1 MDTGQVQAGRSG
13 LVYAALGDSM
23 SIDHYAGGPGR
34 GAASLLWRNR
44 DDDFPAWAGQDLT
57 AHDPGVQLA
66 LLASD
71 GATSITVV
79 GEQLQQ
85 LYRLELIPTLATV
98 TMGGN
103 DLLAAYGDSGAGRLA
118 IQSMTHN
125 GQRLLASLRA
135 LMGPMAPIVVAT
147 VYDPSDG
154 TGDAVRLGL
163 PVRPE
168 ALDLLVELN
177 QALRTLAEE
186 HRALVAD
193 VHGRFLGHGLAI
205 GDPAQLD
212 PRPSNRDLWYCGLI
226 EPNAWGASEIR
237 AAFWEVLAINGD
249 RERS

>member
-118 IQSMTHN
+118 IQSMTQWSAAP
-125 GQRLLASLRA
+125 GQLAGLDGSHGADRGRHRL
-135 LMGPMAPIVVAT
+135 
-147 VYDPSDG
+147 
-154 TGDAVRLGL
+154 
-163 PVRPE
+163 
-168 ALDLLVELN
+168 
-177 QALRTLAEE
+177 
-186 HRALVAD
+186 
-193 VHGRFLGHGLAI
+193 
-205 GDPAQLD
+205 
-212 PRPSNRDLWYCGLI
+212 
-226 EPNAWGASEIR
+226 
-237 AAFWEVLAINGD
+237 
-249 RERS
+249 